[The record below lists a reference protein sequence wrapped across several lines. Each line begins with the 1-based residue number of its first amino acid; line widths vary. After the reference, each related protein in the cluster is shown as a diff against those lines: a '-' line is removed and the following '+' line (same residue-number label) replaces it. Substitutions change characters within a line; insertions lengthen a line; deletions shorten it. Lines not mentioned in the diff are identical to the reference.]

1 MTRVLLVNATRLGE
15 LPLEAFCFAL
25 GAEPD
30 LEPDPFA
37 AYDCLEINR
46 LDFVLVELVTDLTH
60 DRADGY
66 ARRPVNLNLG
76 RTSEHQLFTPFPRS
90 TAKRAQPYY
99 LRPVQTAPG
108 LSGCRYHRSSPVTG
122 PVFRVVKGPIGS
134 EDSPGVIRDNLNK
147 CQTDPS
153 WNQVLKSYFLA
164 N

>member
-1 MTRVLLVNATRLGE
+1 MARLGE

-46 LDFVLVELVTDLTH
+46 LDFVLVELGTDLTH

-76 RTSEHQLFTPFPRS
+76 RSSEHQLFTHSRDRQQ
-90 TAKRAQPYY
+90 TRTAQP
-99 LRPVQTAPG
+99 RASCPNCSSRIW
-108 LSGCRYHRSSPVTG
+108 LSLS
-122 PVFRVVKGPIGS
+122 
-134 EDSPGVIRDNLNK
+134 
-147 CQTDPS
+147 
-153 WNQVLKSYFLA
+153 
-164 N
+164 